1 MSRPSDQQLN
11 SLIDALGEAQR
22 IGMLGPGSLADA
34 IIRAW
39 AFVDACPPDARS
51 FVDLGS
57 GGGIPGLVVAIGR
70 PDMHGLLVD
79 RRAKRIDL
87 VVRLIGRLELRGR
100 IEAWAGDVADLP
112 HAQGTQWD
120 VATSRGF
127 GSPAYTAQHAAA
139 VVRPGGVLLVS
150 EPPGSIGERWRS
162 DDVAQEGFDLE
173 GVQNG
178 VARLRRRAPSA

>member
-1 MSRPSDQQLN
+1 MTRPSDQQLN

-34 IIRAW
+34 ILRAW
-39 AFVDACPPDARS
+39 AFVDACPPDAQS
-51 FVDLGS
+51 FIDLGS

-70 PDMHGLLVD
+70 TDLHGLLVD

-87 VVRLIGRLELRGR
+87 VVRLIGRLGLRGR

-112 HAQGTQWD
+112 HAQGTHWD

-127 GSPAYTAQHAAA
+127 GSPAYTAHHAAA
-139 VVRPGGVLLVS
+139 VVRPGGLLLVS
-150 EPPGSIGERWRS
+150 EPPGSTGERWRS
-162 DDVAQEGFDLE
+162 DEVAQEGFDLE
-173 GVQNG
+173 GVLNG
-178 VARLRRRAPSA
+178 VARLRRRIPSA